1 METLEKHKLITGFVS
16 IEWVHINSF
25 VRGFDNRCFL
35 DGFYLIS
42 RIKNILVD
50 QFVPT

>member
-1 METLEKHKLITGFVS
+1 METHFFNAGFVS